1 MNLTP
6 SMKIAEEYVKLG
18 GRRRSKM
25 DDNATSVRQ
34 WEDDTPEAEEFW
46 KTWIETL
53 SKEERIQVE
62 KFLPSINAI

>member
-1 MNLTP
+1 MNPTP

-46 KTWIETL
+46 KTRIETL
-53 SKEERIQVE
+53 SDEERVQVE

>member
-1 MNLTP
+1 
-6 SMKIAEEYVKLG
+6 
-18 GRRRSKM
+18 M

-46 KTWIETL
+46 KTRIETL